1 MWTHCASQLVF
12 CTQSRSLVTVNAC
25 HRQHHVEWQSPFL
38 IVRWAFLWVTIPGNR
53 NFCYK
58 FNESLIYH
66 IHKDIFSGQGADI
79 RSQTD
84 GQTSSLCTAIL
95 SLHKVGLLVKIRC
108 AALGLA
114 VCFCEC
120 NEGQKATLKLV
131 HAPRNLGNQSEF
143 VLTCTTIAT

>member
-1 MWTHCASQLVF
+1 M
-12 CTQSRSLVTVNAC
+12 
-25 HRQHHVEWQSPFL
+25 EGKSPFL
-38 IVRWAFLWVTIPGNR
+38 IVRWPFLWITIPGNR

-66 IHKDIFSGQGADI
+66 IRKDIFSGQGADI

-84 GQTSSLCTAIL
+84 GQTSSPGTDIL
-95 SLHKVGLLVKIRC
+95 SLHKVGLFVKIRC

-114 VCFCEC
+114 VCFCKC

-131 HAPRNLGNQSEF
+131 LAPRNLDNQSEF
-143 VLTCTTIAT
+143 VLTGTTIAT